1 MPVLRW
7 SPRARR
13 EFDAAR
19 ARIVED
25 DAERAAAMYAR
36 IDQATAHLRNHPA
49 MGRPGRIPGTRE
61 LAISRTPFVA
71 ICVVERGVVRIET
84 LHHHGAQ
91 EWPAEL

>member
-13 EFDAAR
+13 EFDAAL
-19 ARIVED
+19 ARIAED

-61 LAISRTPFVA
+61 LAISRTPLVA
-71 ICVVERGVVRIET
+71 IYIVERGVVRIKT
-84 LHHHGAQ
+84 LHHGAQ
-91 EWPAEL
+91 KWPAEL